1 MALLSP
7 PGALPRGTPPALG
20 GRAPA
25 EGRGE
30 VVVTTLRCLANG
42 FIVTS
47 LLWGAG
53 LAMMIDG
60 RLRSAAVFFGVAG
73 AFAFFG
79 VIHSPLKDEQIGLP
93 WVILN
98 DLMSKDYAQAVCY
111 QTPYHW
117 SAAYGLVVLMLLV
130 TSLFPE
136 HARPDPAKPQPANS

>member
-1 MALLSP
+1 MAYLIKVPLEQVLTSP
-7 PGALPRGTPPALG
+7 PADKL
-20 GRAPA
+20 
-25 EGRGE
+25 EMIQ
-30 VVVTTLRCLANG
+30 TTRCLANG

-73 AFAFFG
+73 VCAFFG
-79 VIHSPLKDEQIGLP
+79 VIHSPLPSEQIGLP
-93 WVILN
+93 WDILQ
-98 DLMSKDYAQAVCY
+98 LLRETAPDYAAAVRY

-117 SAAYGLVVLMLLV
+117 AAAYGLVVLMLLV

-136 HARPDPAKPQPANS
+136 HARSDPAKPQQANS